1 MDLTPAYRPDD
12 FTPPHRGFPGWMFST
27 LLHGILL
34 VSLALLLGRDSQGT
48 GEAPDR
54 PVGIAIVHRMPDRTE
69 YEMAAETASTSDS
82 AAAPPAAAAGEGSQA
97 ALPADAAPPLDLD
110 GLLAAALDTPL
121 PSGGSGDSDA
131 LQAAAASAGKPS
143 MNLGPSGSQHTT
155 EVFGISGTGSRFV
168 YVFDRSESMNGFGG
182 RPLMAAKMQL
192 VRSIQSLG
200 PEQEFQII
208 FYNNQPRAFIPGGQM
223 VRLLNG
229 DDQTKRSAEQYV
241 RAMTAFG
248 GTRHMDA
255 LLMALRMSPDVI
267 FFLTDARIP
276 RLNGAQLQEIRARA
290 QRSGTTI
297 HTIEF
302 GDDLEPPRDSFLRG
316 LATENGGQYRYLPVG
331 GLDG

>member
-1 MDLTPAYRPDD
+1 MTLAYRPDD
-12 FTPPHRGFPGWMFST
+12 FVPTHRRLPGWMLST
-27 LLHGILL
+27 LLHIVVL
-34 VSLALLLGRDSQGT
+34 VGLALMMGQDSHGT
-48 GEAPDR
+48 GDAPDR

-69 YEMAAETASTSDS
+69 YETAAEQSQATEQAAASQAAS
-82 AAAPPAAAAGEGSQA
+82 AAQGSQA

-121 PSGGSGDSDA
+121 PAGNPGESDA
-131 LQAAAASAGKPS
+131 MQAAAASAGKPG

-182 RPLMAAKMQL
+182 RPLLAAKMQL
-192 VRSIQSLG
+192 VRSIDSLG

-208 FYNNQPRAFIPGGQM
+208 FYNNQPRPFVPGGQI

-229 DDQTKRSAEQYV
+229 DEKTKRSAEQYV

-276 RLNGAQLQEIRARA
+276 RLNGAQLQEIKARA

-302 GDDLEPPRDSFLRG
+302 GDDLEPPRDSFLRN
-316 LATENGGQYRYLPVG
+316 LATDNGGQYRYLHVG
-331 GLDG
+331 ALDG